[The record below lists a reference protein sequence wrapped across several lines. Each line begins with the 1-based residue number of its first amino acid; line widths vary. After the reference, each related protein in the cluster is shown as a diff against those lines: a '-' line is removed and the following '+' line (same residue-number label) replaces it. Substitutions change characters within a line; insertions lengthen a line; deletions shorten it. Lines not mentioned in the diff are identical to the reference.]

1 MRLVHPA
8 IRPAA
13 APIAFLF
20 NGATVP
26 ALPGETITAA
36 LSAAGILTMRH
47 MADGTPRGVHCA
59 MGACQDCVVSV
70 DGRIGQR
77 ACMTKVAQGMDVA
90 SAAPAVLA
98 PLADPPMQA
107 TPPERVCDLLVV
119 GAGPAGLSAAIAAAR
134 AGANV
139 IVLDERDAPRPQPRG
154 ARA

>member
-59 MGACQDCVVSV
+59 MGACQDCLVSV
-70 DGRIGQR
+70 EGRGR
-77 ACMTKVAQGMDVA
+77 LCACSTYLEPGM
-90 SAAPAVLA
+90 
-98 PLADPPMQA
+98 
-107 TPPERVCDLLVV
+107 R
-119 GAGPAGLSAAIAAAR
+119 
-134 AGANV
+134 
-139 IVLDERDAPRPQPRG
+139 IVRP
-154 ARA
+154 